1 MEAEDFMSSATL
13 VSAEEYLATSYR
25 PDREL
30 LDGELVERNVGEYD
44 HSNLQ
49 TALSTRLRIRQREWN
64 VRVLAEQRIQV
75 VPGRFRVPDIC
86 IISRDREL
94 ERVFTRPPIVCI
106 EILSKDDSLRSMQE
120 RVDDYLNFGVPNIW
134 ILDPVQL
141 RAYLCS
147 RKGFQEPEGGML
159 EVPSS
164 PIQIR
169 LEDVFA
175 DLD

>member
-1 MEAEDFMSSATL
+1 MTSATL

-64 VRVLAEQRIQV
+64 VRVLVEQRIQV
-75 VPGRFRVPDIC
+75 RPERYRVPDVC
-86 IISRDREL
+86 IVSRDQQVQQ
-94 ERVFTRPPIVCI
+94 VFTRPPIVCI

-120 RVDDYLNFGVPNIW
+120 RVDDYLNFGVLNIW
-134 ILDPVQL
+134 ILDPSRL
-141 RAYLCS
+141 LAYVCS
-147 RKGFQEPEGGML
+147 HKGFQQPEGRIL
-159 EVPSS
+159 EVTSS
-164 PIQIR
+164 PIRIP
-169 LEDVFA
+169 LEDLFA